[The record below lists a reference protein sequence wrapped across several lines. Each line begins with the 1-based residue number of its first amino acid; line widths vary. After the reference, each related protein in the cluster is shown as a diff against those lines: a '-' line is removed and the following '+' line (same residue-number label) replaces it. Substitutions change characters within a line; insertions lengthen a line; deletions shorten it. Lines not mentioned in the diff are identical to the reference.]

1 MNTYEKGF
9 TLIELLVV
17 VLIIGILAAIA
28 LPQYKR
34 AVFKARFANVLNVA
48 ESLKK
53 AQELYYLVNGAYIAD
68 MTKLDWDFQESCN
81 LSNNDTVACDKYFMI
96 DLMNGGGIITNP
108 AASHIRIFYCPGIS
122 PDWAKCYVSKNYE
135 FGYVIWLD
143 QSSHPG
149 LKQCTGI
156 TDEGK
161 KLCKMLGF

>member
-1 MNTYEKGF
+1 MKSKKGF

-34 AVFKARFANVLNVA
+34 AVFKARFINVLSVA

-53 AQELYYLVNGAYIAD
+53 AQELYYLVNSAYIGN
-68 MTKLDWDFQESCN
+68 MTKLDWDFKESCN
-81 LSNNDTVACDKYFMI
+81 LYTINDIVACDKYFII
-96 DLMNGGGIITNP
+96 DPLSGSGVTTNP
-108 AASHIRIFYCPGIS
+108 AASYIRIYYCPGFFS
-122 PDWAKCYVSKNYE
+122 DWGKCTSARE
-135 FGYVIWLD
+135 FDYTVWLD
-143 QSSHPG
+143 HSSHPG
-149 LKQCTGI
+149 LRQCVGI

>member
-1 MNTYEKGF
+1 MKNKKGF

-34 AVFKARFANVLNVA
+34 AVFKARFINVLSVA

-53 AQELYYLVNGAYIAD
+53 AEELYYLVNGTYSAD
-68 MTKLDWDFQESCN
+68 TTKLDWNFKENCN
-81 LSNNDTVACDKYFMI
+81 LFSNAKDLVACDKYFMI
-96 DLMNGGGIITNP
+96 DPINGGGGDGSNY
-108 AASHIRIFYCPGIS
+108 IRIIYCPGYS
-122 PDWAKCYVSKNYE
+122 PDWSQCVNNLQFHYLV
-135 FGYVIWLD
+135 WLD
-143 QSSHPG
+143 HSSHPG
-149 LKQCTGI
+149 LRQCVGI